1 MDTILILLKLLSAHI
16 IADFFLQFDRLCQG
30 KREKGVNGI
39 IAQAIHALIHALCAY
54 LLLAD
59 WGQWL
64 IPVVIF
70 ITHFIIDTIK
80 IKWHGNNTVG
90 FLIDQLA
97 HVAVIIGLWWGT
109 YADSSCLQE
118 CLINPMHSTKF
129 WAVLIG
135 YMLVLKPSSLLI
147 GMFIRGWTPSNMQTF
162 GMPSAGR
169 WIGYIERVLIV
180 TFVLT
185 DNIAAVGFLMAAK
198 SIFRFGDLNKAREVK
213 ITEYVLLGTL
223 ASFTIAL
230 LVGFA
235 IKNTCL
241 LN

>member
-1 MDTILILLKLLSAHI
+1 MMNAILILLKLLAAHI
-16 IADFFLQFDRLCQG
+16 IADFFLQFDKLCQG
-30 KREKGVNGI
+30 KQEKGINGI
-39 IAQAIHALIHALCAY
+39 IAQAIHALIHAVCAY

-59 WGQWL
+59 WTQWI

-70 ITHFIIDTIK
+70 ITHFIIDTAK

-90 FLIDQLA
+90 FLVDQLA
-97 HVAVIIGLWWGT
+97 HVAVIAGLWWGI
-109 YADSSCLQE
+109 YADPSIIQGVLTS
-118 CLINPMHSTKF
+118 PVHSTKF

-147 GMFIRGWTPSNMQTF
+147 SMFIKGWTPSTMQAF

-185 DNIAAVGFLMAAK
+185 DNIAAVGFLLAAK

-230 LVGFA
+230 LTGFA
-235 IKNTCL
+235 IYHIY
-241 LN
+241 